1 MYIYYLLTCVGTIY
15 LLSTHMAGHYIG
27 ERLLSSLIIHKL
39 YRRLVAVIFSPQVR
53 TGQQRSASTR
63 VCKSCHGPEFV
74 MHWWIIMTVS
84 LHPGQGTAE
93 AEGSCT
99 ADVAMTLVTQV
110 TRQIGWH
117 ILHLS
122 RRYRNVVFDITD
134 YRGSELWRSEA
145 GTREIFNVIWQ
156 LLNRTP
162 GRWAR
167 EPF

>member
-1 MYIYYLLTCVGTIY
+1 MT
-15 LLSTHMAGHYIG
+15 GHYIG

-39 YRRLVAVIFSPQVR
+39 YRRLVAVIFPPQVR

-63 VCKSCHGPEFV
+63 VCKSCHGLTECG
-74 MHWWIIMTVS
+74 MHWWISTAVS

-93 AEGSCT
+93 TEGSYT
-99 ADVAMTLVTQV
+99 ADVAMTLVTQD

-145 GTREIFNVIWQ
+145 GTGEIFNVIWQ
-156 LLNRTP
+156 LLHRTP

>member
-1 MYIYYLLTCVGTIY
+1 
-15 LLSTHMAGHYIG
+15 MAGHYIG
-27 ERLLSSLIIHKL
+27 ERLLSSLLIHKL
-39 YRRLVAVIFSPQVR
+39 YRRLVAVLFPPQVR
-53 TGQQRSASTR
+53 TGQQRSAGTR
-63 VCKSCHGPEFV
+63 VRKSWW
-74 MHWWIIMTVS
+74 MHCWIITAVS
-84 LHPGQGTAE
+84 LHPGQATAQ
-93 AEGSCT
+93 AEGSYT

-122 RRYRNVVFDITD
+122 RRYRNVIFDITD

-145 GTREIFNVIWQ
+145 GTQEIFNVIWQ

>member
-1 MYIYYLLTCVGTIY
+1 
-15 LLSTHMAGHYIG
+15 MAGHYIG

-39 YRRLVAVIFSPQVR
+39 YRRLVAVIFPPQVR
-53 TGQQRSASTR
+53 TGQQRSARTR
-63 VCKSCHGPEFV
+63 VCKIV
-74 MHWWIIMTVS
+74 MDQSWEYGMYWWIIMAVS
-84 LHPGQGTAE
+84 LHLGQGAADAE
-93 AEGSCT
+93 AEGSYT

-145 GTREIFNVIWQ
+145 GTGEIFNVIWQ
-156 LLNRTP
+156 LLHRTP